1 MSGKSSFLNE
11 VPMGDYLDSQMVEQA
26 DGSRSIVEDYSFI
39 TINLDD
45 LYGSADEIF
54 IHDVSG

>member
-11 VPMGDYLDSQMVEQA
+11 VPMADYLDSQQIEQA
-26 DGSRSIVEDYSFI
+26 DGSRYIVDDYTFV

-54 IHDVSG
+54 I